1 VKRTPLERRS
11 PLKKGRG
18 FAASAE
24 QRAKVRDWSCL
35 RCVRDERDGVKID
48 PAHVIPRSMG
58 GCNHEDC
65 VIPLCRE
72 CHQAYDTGN
81 LDLLPVLEREN
92 RHAELGHAV
101 GHVGL
106 ISTLERVT
114 NERWSPDA

>member
-18 FAASAE
+18 FAASPE

-58 GCNHEDC
+58 GCDHEDC
-65 VIPLCRE
+65 VVPLCRE
-72 CHQAYDTGN
+72 CHAWYDSGQ
-81 LDLLPVLEREN
+81 LDLLPALQDSRS
-92 RHAELGHAV
+92 AELAHAV

-106 ISTLERVT
+106 IAALERIS